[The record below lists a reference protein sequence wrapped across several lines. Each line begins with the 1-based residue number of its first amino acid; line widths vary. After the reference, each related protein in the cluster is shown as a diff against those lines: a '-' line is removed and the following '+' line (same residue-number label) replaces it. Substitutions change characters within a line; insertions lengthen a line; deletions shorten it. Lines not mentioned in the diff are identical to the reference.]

1 MTVTVNGSRRVAAHV
16 LGAGRV
22 RPSER
27 TVSRG
32 EREWTALRPLL
43 ALGAG
48 ALLAGAYQPMDVP
61 ALSIPAVAVFSAVA
75 WSSTWRGG
83 AVVGAAFGLG
93 FLGPLLWWL
102 WASISPG
109 AWLAL
114 VVVQAGWFAVLGGLI
129 AIPRSLPAMTWW
141 TAVLW
146 TAVEVMRSAW
156 PLGGLPWGR
165 LGFSALDTVWQGWLQ
180 WGGVSITTFVLA
192 LVGATTGRLVV
203 TRGPRAAPLGMAGLV
218 VAASVVPAAMA
229 AKQPRVYDSARVAIV
244 QGGVP
249 GAGNRLVDHH
259 REVTDNHARE
269 TSALFARLDA
279 SGQPAPDFV
288 LWPENATAVDPMSD
302 ERARRAIRETARAT
316 GVPLLAGSV
325 TDGPGANRARNQ
337 GIVWSPSGAPGQ
349 RYTKRH
355 LVPFGEYVPWRTL
368 ATRISNRL
376 NEIPHDMVAGDV
388 GEPLDVAGILTADAL
403 CFDVAY
409 DDVIA
414 AQVRRGASL
423 ATVQT
428 SNAMFLG
435 TAQLE
440 QQWDISRVR
449 AIESGRSVVV
459 ASVNGVSGAVGPD
472 GQVIARLASISTDSA
487 VVEVPLART
496 LTPAVRWGPWPG
508 RVAVALAI
516 LGAVGT
522 AFRRLRSLSTMAHR
536 RR

>member
-1 MTVTVNGSRRVAAHV
+1 MSRAILVRIAVRALLGLGS
-16 LGAGRV
+16 
-22 RPSER
+22 
-27 TVSRG
+27 
-32 EREWTALRPLL
+32 
-43 ALGAG
+43 G
-48 ALLAGAYQPMDVP
+48 ALLASAYQPMDLP
-61 ALSIPAVAVFSAVA
+61 ALSIPAVAVFSAVV
-75 WSSTWRGG
+75 WSGTWRAG
-83 AVVGAAFGLG
+83 ALAGVAFGLG

-114 VVVQAGWFAVLGGLI
+114 VAVQAGWFALLGS
-129 AIPRSLPAMTWW
+129 AVATVRSLPGVTWW
-141 TAVLW
+141 TAALW
-146 TAVEVMRSAW
+146 TAVEVLRSAW

-192 LVGATTGRLVV
+192 LMGAATGRLVLS
-203 TRGPRAAPLGMAGLV
+203 RGARAAPFGVAGLV
-218 VAASVVPAAMA
+218 AAASMAPAFA
-229 AKQPRVYDSARVAIV
+229 AKQPRAYDDAHVAIV

-249 GAGNRLVDHH
+249 GAGNRLVDYH

-269 TSALFARLDA
+269 TLALFARRDA

-288 LWPENATAVDPMSD
+288 LWPENATAVDPVAD
-302 ERARRAIRETARAT
+302 ERANRAIRETARAA

-325 TDGPGANRARNQ
+325 TDGPGADRARNQ
-337 GIVWSPSGAPGQ
+337 GIVWSASGAPGE

-355 LVPFGEYVPWRTL
+355 LVPFGEYVPWRSL
-368 ATRISNRL
+368 ATRFSNRL
-376 NEIPHDMVAGDV
+376 TEIPRDMVAGTV
-388 GEPLDVAGILTADAL
+388 GAPLDVAGTLIADAL

-414 AQVRRGASL
+414 PQVRRGAAL
-423 ATVQT
+423 VTVQT

-449 AIESGRSVVV
+449 AIESGRAVVV
-459 ASVNGVSGAVGPD
+459 ASVNGVSGAIGPD
-472 GQVIARLASISTDSA
+472 GQVIARLATGGTASA
-487 VVEVPLART
+487 VVEVPLARA

-508 RVAVALAI
+508 RGAVALAL
-516 LGAVGT
+516 LGLAGV
-522 AFRRLRSLSTMAHR
+522 AARRLRSSVYDR
-536 RR
+536 S

>member
-1 MTVTVNGSRRVAAHV
+1 MS
-16 LGAGRV
+16 GAEPGR
-22 RPSER
+22 
-27 TVSRG
+27 
-32 EREWTALRPLL
+32 TAVRPLL
-43 ALGAG
+43 ALGSG
-48 ALLAGAYQPMDVP
+48 ALLAGAYQPVDLP

-75 WSSTWRGG
+75 WSGTWRAG
-83 AVVGAAFGLG
+83 ALAGAAFGLG

-102 WASISPG
+102 SGSISPG

-114 VVVQAGWFAVLGGLI
+114 VAVQAGWFALLGSAI
-129 AIPRSLPAMTWW
+129 ATVRSLPGVAWW

-146 TAVEVMRSAW
+146 TAVEVLRSAW

-180 WGGVSITTFVLA
+180 WGGVTITTFVLA
-192 LVGATTGRLVV
+192 LVGAATGRLVV
-203 TRGPRAAPLGMAGLV
+203 SRGPRAAPLGVAGLV
-218 VAASVVPAAMA
+218 AAASMAPATMA
-229 AKQPRVYDSARVAIV
+229 AKQPRTDDNARVAIV

-249 GAGNRLVDHH
+249 GAGNRLVDYH

-269 TSALFARLDA
+269 TLALFARRDA

-288 LWPENATAVDPMSD
+288 LWPENATAVDPVTD
-302 ERARRAIRETARAT
+302 ERANRAIRETARAT

-325 TDGPGANRARNQ
+325 TDGPGADGARNQ
-337 GIVWSPSGAPGQ
+337 GIVWSSSGAPGQ

-355 LVPFGEYVPWRTL
+355 LVPFGEYVPWRSL
-368 ATRISNRL
+368 ATRVSNRL
-376 NEIPHDMVAGDV
+376 IEIPRDMVAGTV
-388 GEPLDVAGILTADAL
+388 GAPLDVAGIPVADAL

-414 AQVRRGASL
+414 PQVRRGASL
-423 ATVQT
+423 VTVQT

-449 AIESGRSVVV
+449 AIESGRAVVV
-459 ASVNGVSGAVGPD
+459 ASVNGVSGAIGPD
-472 GQVIARLASISTDSA
+472 GQVIARLATRGTASA

-496 LTPAVRWGPWPG
+496 LTPAMRWGPWPG
-508 RVAVALAI
+508 R
-516 LGAVGT
+516 GAVSLALLGLVGVLV
-522 AFRRLRSLSTMAHR
+522 RRLRSRGPLASSATPGGSGAR
-536 RR
+536 

>member
-1 MTVTVNGSRRVAAHV
+1 MTGDEF
-16 LGAGRV
+16 GRS
-22 RPSER
+22 P
-27 TVSRG
+27 
-32 EREWTALRPLL
+32 LRPLL

-48 ALLAGAYQPMDVP
+48 ALLAGAYQPVDLP

-109 AWLAL
+109 AWFAL
-114 VVVQAGWFAVLGGLI
+114 VAVQAGWFALLGSGI
-129 AIPRSLPAMTWW
+129 ATVRSLPAVSLW
-141 TAVLW
+141 TAALW
-146 TAVEVMRSAW
+146 TAVEVLRSAW

-165 LGFSALDTVWQGWLQ
+165 LGFSALDTAWQGWLQ
-180 WGGVSITTFVLA
+180 WGGVSLTTFVLA
-192 LVGATTGRLVV
+192 LVGAAAGRLVV
-203 TRGPRAAPLGMAGLV
+203 SRGPRGAPLGMAGLV
-218 VAASVVPAAMA
+218 AAASVAPATMA
-229 AKQPRVYDSARVAIV
+229 AQQPRTYGNARVAIV

-249 GAGNRLVDHH
+249 GAGNRLVDYH

-269 TSALFARLDA
+269 TLALFARLEA

-302 ERARRAIRETARAT
+302 ERAQRAITETARAT
-316 GVPLLAGSV
+316 GAPLLAGSV
-325 TDGPGANRARNQ
+325 TDGPGADRARNQ
-337 GIVWSPSGAPGQ
+337 GIVWSSGGVPGQ

-355 LVPFGEYVPWRTL
+355 LVPFGEYVPWRSL
-368 ATRISNRL
+368 ATRFSNRL
-376 NEIPHDMVAGDV
+376 TEIPRDMVAGNV
-388 GEPLDVAGILTADAL
+388 GAPLDVAGLPVADAL

-414 AQVRRGASL
+414 PQVRRGASL
-423 ATVQT
+423 VTVQT

-435 TAQLE
+435 TSQLE

-449 AIESGRSVVV
+449 AIETGRAVVV
-459 ASVNGVSGAVGPD
+459 ASVNGVSGAIGAD
-472 GQVIARLASISTDSA
+472 GQVIARLATRGTASA

-496 LTPAVRWGPWPG
+496 FTPAVRWGPWPG
-508 RVAVALAI
+508 RVAVALSL
-516 LGAVGT
+516 LGLAGVGT
-522 AFRRLRSLSTMAHR
+522 RRLRSTTYDLS
-536 RR
+536 